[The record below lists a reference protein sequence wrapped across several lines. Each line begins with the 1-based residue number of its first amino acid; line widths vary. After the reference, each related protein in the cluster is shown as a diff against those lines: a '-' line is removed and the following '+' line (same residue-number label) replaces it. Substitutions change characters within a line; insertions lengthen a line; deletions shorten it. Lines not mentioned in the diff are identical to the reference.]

1 MSNSAA
7 PTPGLGAKDFWA
19 APSPKLLTRLALYSL
34 LLYCTV
40 GSALTIAG
48 ASKIVSFHG
57 DLTGSESVN
66 PFISILAVRTGHLY
80 HPLSAPPYTPQP
92 FGPLFYLAGAG
103 IARLSNLDLDAT
115 LRLART
121 LDFACLLLCA
131 VTVWLI
137 SRQLKFSTGVSAL
150 AAMMFLAQPIFYRW
164 GWGATMRPDVP
175 ALLLMLLAL
184 YFALRTQDMGFTACV
199 LAGSLVGIGFL
210 LKQSAAA
217 AGIAIALAY
226 LFNNRRYNQILV
238 LFLSA
243 AVPVATAAA
252 LLLWHHEPFLEHF
265 LSAGR
270 TVWSIAGG
278 ASWVAEGHLNRPTVI
293 ILFAV
298 GVVGFQRAL
307 TEGEQGQMLAA
318 FAAVNLLGGFATIPQ
333 LGGQINYFI
342 PGVAGCA
349 LLLPFAIRA
358 FMDHLDAV
366 KLTGILV
373 ILGFL
378 VALADCA
385 GAYYRLPPRGGGR
398 LIPPGYLSS
407 LKILSDDDYLELHTR
422 DPELIDPVTA
432 HSLELQ
438 GRWSS
443 AGIVREAQ
451 SGSYDLVILNRGRQI
466 WSYRNVSSFAPT
478 VVDALNENYEILCGY
493 GDVGLVL
500 KPRSRESAA
509 SPEMLSRV
517 LGWCGATPPGPNLA
531 IRNNAR

>member
-19 APSPKLLTRLALYSL
+19 APSPKLWTLLALYSL

-48 ASKIVSFHG
+48 ASKIISFHG

-66 PFISILAVRTGHLY
+66 PFVSILAARTGHLY
-80 HPLSAPPYTPQP
+80 HPLSAPPYVAQP

-103 IARLSNLDLDAT
+103 IARLSGLDIDAT
-115 LRLART
+115 FRLGRT
-121 LDFACLLLCA
+121 LNFVCLLLCA
-131 VTVWLI
+131 VTVWLLCRQMGFPNSI
-137 SRQLKFSTGVSAL
+137 SPL
-150 AAMMFLAQPIFYRW
+150 AAMTFLAQPVFYRW

-184 YFALRTQDMGFTACV
+184 YFALRTQELGFTACV

-217 AGIAIALAY
+217 GGIAIALAY
-226 LFNNRRYNQILV
+226 LFNRRYKQILV

-318 FAAVNLLGGFATIPQ
+318 FAAVNIFAGFATILQ

-342 PGVAGCA
+342 PGLAACT

-358 FMDHLDAV
+358 FMEHLDAV
-366 KLTGILV
+366 KMTGILV

-378 VALADCA
+378 AALADCA

-422 DPELIDPVTA
+422 DPELIDAVTD

-451 SGSYDLVILNRGRQI
+451 LGSYDLVILNRGRQI
-466 WSYRNVSSFAPT
+466 WSYRNVSFFRPH
-478 VVDALNENYEILCGY
+478 GRR
-493 GDVGLVL
+493 
-500 KPRSRESAA
+500 RSQ
-509 SPEMLSRV
+509 
-517 LGWCGATPPGPNLA
+517 
-531 IRNNAR
+531 